1 MNTGEKIK
9 YFRLARNMTQE
20 QLAQEADIS
29 FSTLRKYEANERN
42 PKYEQLS
49 KIAAAL
55 EISVNI
61 FMDFDIESVSD
72 LLSILFKMESQADLE
87 ITTTKESDPSLSD
100 DTLFLHFKNE
110 YINSILRMYHLSVE
124 DIKDMDIQQQEKAL
138 AEIQNRLLDNN
149 SSIHSDNPIS
159 TDSKKSVLPLS
170 SADQMWLH
178 PGIQKKW
185 TLFIQGNRKTMLRF
199 QKKKKKKCSKQPHLQ
214 RTVYVIQINKSEYK
228 KRQMFICTCLF
239 LFVYTFLFTHEFPTE
254 VHLDHGKRSFSFQY
268 NHQIV
273 LVLFQFL
280 SHSILLRYRPRS
292 LL

>member
-1 MNTGEKIK
+1 MTVMYKFTCMYLLCKLCVTFVSVNIFLKTFVALLFKNVIYFCYWRTLPMNTGEKIK

-87 ITTTKESDPSLSD
+87 ITTTKESAPSLSD

-170 SADQMWLH
+170 SADQMWLELSSDCSEEE
-178 PGIQKKW
+178 KEK
-185 TLFIQGNRKTMLRF
+185 MLKAATF
-199 QKKKKKKCSKQPHLQ
+199 TK
-214 RTVYVIQINKSEYK
+214 N
-228 KRQMFICTCLF
+228 CL
-239 LFVYTFLFTHEFPTE
+239 
-254 VHLDHGKRSFSFQY
+254 R
-268 NHQIV
+268 
-273 LVLFQFL
+273 
-280 SHSILLRYRPRS
+280 HSDK
-292 LL
+292 

>member
-20 QLAQEADIS
+20 QLAQEAEIS

-42 PKYEQLS
+42 PKYEQLL

-72 LLSILFKMESQADLE
+72 LLSILFKMENQADLE
-87 ITTTKESDPSLSD
+87 ITTTKESAPSLSD
-100 DTLFLHFKNE
+100 DTLFLHFKNK
-110 YINSILRMYHLSVE
+110 YMYHLSVE

-170 SADQMWLH
+170 SADQMWLELSSDCSEEE
-178 PGIQKKW
+178 KEK
-185 TLFIQGNRKTMLRF
+185 MLKAATF
-199 QKKKKKKCSKQPHLQ
+199 TK
-214 RTVYVIQINKSEYK
+214 N
-228 KRQMFICTCLF
+228 CL
-239 LFVYTFLFTHEFPTE
+239 
-254 VHLDHGKRSFSFQY
+254 R
-268 NHQIV
+268 
-273 LVLFQFL
+273 
-280 SHSILLRYRPRS
+280 HSDK
-292 LL
+292 